1 MTFRAAPLDDA
12 AIDSFLD
19 GVSAGFGERYGAN
32 VGPLRRAIAD
42 ALYTPEYLPGV
53 GTTRR
58 GWSGGGVLLS
68 EDGSTW
74 VRQQDVEGSRW
85 VVFDRA
91 GASVAEVSAPEDL
104 DLHHLSADH
113 AWGVR
118 EDAFGTPIVYR
129 YAISRG

>member
-1 MTFRAAPLDDA
+1 M
-12 AIDSFLD
+12 
-19 GVSAGFGERYGAN
+19 
-32 VGPLRRAIAD
+32 
-42 ALYTPEYLPGV
+42 
-53 GTTRR
+53 
-58 GWSGGGVLLS
+58 
-68 EDGSTW
+68 
-74 VRQQDVEGSRW
+74 
-85 VVFDRA
+85 FDRA